1 MVKLN
6 YKKEGDFIMLES
18 RQEKKISKA
27 DMEKKVEAYR
37 TLNQV
42 LVSANA
48 EYMTNLNKLLERK
61 ENELKELQT
70 KVETG
75 IGTEE
80 DNALILFMG
89 GYVQCLKDILSAK
102 KSQ

>member
-1 MVKLN
+1 
-6 YKKEGDFIMLES
+6 MLGS
-18 RQEKKISKA
+18 KQEKQISKA
-27 DMEKKVEAYR
+27 DMEKKVEAYK

-48 EYMTNLNKLLERK
+48 EYMTNLNKLLQAK
-61 ENELKELQT
+61 EDELRELQA
-70 KVETG
+70 KIESG

-80 DNALILFMG
+80 DNAMVLFLG

-102 KSQ
+102 KDQ